1 MSSDD
6 GDNLFGQDGG
16 SYYRDDARQNAWTR
30 MNYGNTP
37 GNRMQALEAM
47 DEEGDSQIN
56 DSDLQHSGFA
66 DQYLQDEMHGGASG
80 SGPMMSQDTN
90 EFMVQDSIE
99 NMNHHRYSGASNVLL
114 ESLNQDAPG
123 VRNGPSRLD
132 AIQRELR
139 ENDAEQLEHERSN
152 RTDES
157 IVLNLPTDV
166 QRRESLFTNMRHQ

>member
-1 MSSDD
+1 
-6 GDNLFGQDGG
+6 
-16 SYYRDDARQNAWTR
+16 
-30 MNYGNTP
+30 
-37 GNRMQALEAM
+37 
-47 DEEGDSQIN
+47 
-56 DSDLQHSGFA
+56 
-66 DQYLQDEMHGGASG
+66 MHGGASG

-123 VRNGPSRLD
+123 VRDGPSRLD

-139 ENDAEQLEHERSN
+139 ENDAEQLDHERSN
-152 RTDES
+152 RTEES